1 MTRIV
6 ITGAGGM
13 TFPLTLTADL
23 LALPALHGA
32 ALVLHDPDLGRAT
45 RTAHAAQAI
54 AEAHNLPLDLT
65 VTDDRRAALRG
76 ATHVLLT
83 FQVGGLEAYRT
94 DLEIPRRFGV
104 DCVVS
109 DTLNPGGVMRFL
121 RSTPAFEAL
130 AQDVLEL
137 CPDALILNYTNPM
150 AMNCLYLQRLGLHVV
165 GLCHSI
171 PGTAQVISGLLDLE
185 DQPLVYRAAG
195 INHQAWF
202 IHLSSGGLDLQERL
216 RNTLRARFLPA
227 WGGTTPWTEG
237 AATYTGGQER
247 VRAEL
252 METFGYFTS
261 ESSHHA
267 SEYVPYFRASPQ
279 SVQAHL
285 PRRWDYLRTAQG
297 LVGQEEA
304 LTLQAVERLRI
315 HLQPSGEFGMP
326 IIAAQVGG
334 PPAEVYVNVSNDGW
348 ISNLPT
354 EACVEVP
361 ARVDAGGVHPETI
374 GRLPGA
380 CAGLNLTGIALQTA
394 VVEAAV
400 QRDVLALTGAFALD
414 PLTARLLDLPGIRQM
429 ARELMQAQARWMP
442 PWVQA
447 ALA

>member
-32 ALVLHDPDLGRAT
+32 ALVLHDPDLARAT
-45 RTAHAAQAI
+45 RTAHAAQAV
-54 AEAHNLPLDLT
+54 AEAHHLPLDLT
-65 VTDDRRAALRG
+65 VTDDRRAALHG

-83 FQVGGLEAYRT
+83 FQVGGLAAYRT
-94 DLEIPRRFGV
+94 DLDIPRRYGV
-104 DCVVS
+104 DCVAG
-109 DTLNPGGVMRFL
+109 DTLNPGGVMRFV

-130 AQDVLEL
+130 AQDVLAL

-150 AMNCLYLQRLGLHVV
+150 AMNCLYLHRLGLRVV

-171 PGTAQVISGLLDLE
+171 PGTAQVISALLGLNGQDLT
-185 DQPLVYRAAG
+185 YRAAG

-202 IHLSSGGLDLQERL
+202 LELSSGGIDLQERL
-216 RNTLRARFLPA
+216 RTTLRERFLPS

-237 AATYTGGQER
+237 AATYSGGQER

-267 SEYVPYFRASPQ
+267 SEYVPYFRASPA
-279 SVQAHL
+279 STQAQL
-285 PRRWDYLRTAQG
+285 PRRWDYLRTAQASA
-297 LVGQEEA
+297 GQEEVQ
-304 LTLQAVERLRI
+304 TRETVSRLRGK
-315 HLQPSGEFGMP
+315 LEPSGEFGMP
-326 IIAAQVGG
+326 IIAAHTGG
-334 PPAEVYVNVSNDGW
+334 PPAEIYVNVQNDGW
-348 ISNLPT
+348 IDNLPP

-361 ARVDAGGVHPETI
+361 AHVDTGGVHPAKM
-374 GRLPGA
+374 GRLPGV

-394 VVEAAV
+394 VVDAV
-400 QRDVLALTGAFALD
+400 LQRDVQALIGAFALD
-414 PLTARLLDLPGIRQM
+414 PLTARVLDLPRIRQM
-429 ARELMQAQARWMP
+429 ARELMHAQARWMP
-442 PWVQA
+442 PWVRGLPA
-447 ALA
+447 